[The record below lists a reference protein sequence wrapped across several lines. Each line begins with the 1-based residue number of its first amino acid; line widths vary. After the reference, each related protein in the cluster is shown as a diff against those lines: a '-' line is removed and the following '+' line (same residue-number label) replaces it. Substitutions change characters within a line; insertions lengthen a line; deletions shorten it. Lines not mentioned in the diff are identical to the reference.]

1 MRDYVHLHRKIL
13 TSWVFEDARRLQL
26 FIYLLAKADEQ
37 GMVRLS
43 VNECAKRLG
52 INRNSLR
59 TILRQMEDEGV
70 IHQQTTN
77 KNTIITICKYVH
89 YNTATTSEPPT
100 NHQQTTNKPAS
111 QEEKEG
117 ERERNVSPTPLSY
130 KEKEKERE
138 EVLMMMDARTR
149 ENDENE
155 REDIITDTAE
165 LDGYLERMRRSAV
178 WLESVAM
185 KEHTCT
191 EEVVTRLD
199 EFRLECLVA
208 GKLHHDNLRHTQY
221 HFTNWLRIKRQKEK
235 EYAERQQDAAGR
247 YAAPGDRKRTEQL
260 RNMQEAAAAA
270 AYFRGETYAATLRQ
284 QGDVSEE
291 LPF

>member
-77 KNTIITICKYVH
+77 KNTIITICKYAH

-100 NHQQTTNKPAS
+100 NHQQTTN
-111 QEEKEG
+111 
-117 ERERNVSPTPLSY
+117 R
-130 KEKEKERE
+130 
-138 EVLMMMDARTR
+138 
-149 ENDENE
+149 
-155 REDIITDTAE
+155 
-165 LDGYLERMRRSAV
+165 
-178 WLESVAM
+178 
-185 KEHTCT
+185 
-191 EEVVTRLD
+191 
-199 EFRLECLVA
+199 
-208 GKLHHDNLRHTQY
+208 
-221 HFTNWLRIKRQKEK
+221 
-235 EYAERQQDAAGR
+235 
-247 YAAPGDRKRTEQL
+247 
-260 RNMQEAAAAA
+260 
-270 AYFRGETYAATLRQ
+270 
-284 QGDVSEE
+284 
-291 LPF
+291 